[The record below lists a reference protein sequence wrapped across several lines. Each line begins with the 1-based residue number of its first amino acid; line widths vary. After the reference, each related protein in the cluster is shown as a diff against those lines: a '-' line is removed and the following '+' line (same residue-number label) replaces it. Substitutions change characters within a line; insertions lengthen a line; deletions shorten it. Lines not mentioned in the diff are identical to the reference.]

1 MNFNNP
7 PWSGSNGLCVKS
19 RWARGCDL
27 TWDGVTNNADAC
39 HKKSD

>member
-19 RWARGCDL
+19 KWARTCDL

-39 HKKSD
+39 NKKSD